1 MCVKD
6 GGISLPYKLTCGC
19 DCALTDSVWLSGCVA
34 CPVDMFADEVLV

>member
-6 GGISLPYKLTCGC
+6 GGISLPYKLTWGC

-34 CPVDMFADEVLV
+34 YPVDMFADEVLV